1 MEFLGLLNSAEEEEK
16 SSVSEPLNKKRRT
29 LSTTPESGTG
39 PGAERAAASPRHAP
53 ASNSIPTHATAT
65 TNQGQQTG
73 LVIPSTTRGEVAF
86 TSNGANVY
94 KIG

>member
-1 MEFLGLLNSAEEEEK
+1 MLNSSEEEEK
-16 SSVSEPLNKKRRT
+16 MSVNEPLQKKRRT
-29 LSTTPESGTG
+29 LPTTPESGTD

-53 ASNSIPTHATAT
+53 ASKSNPTNATAT
-65 TNQGQQTG
+65 ANQGQQTG